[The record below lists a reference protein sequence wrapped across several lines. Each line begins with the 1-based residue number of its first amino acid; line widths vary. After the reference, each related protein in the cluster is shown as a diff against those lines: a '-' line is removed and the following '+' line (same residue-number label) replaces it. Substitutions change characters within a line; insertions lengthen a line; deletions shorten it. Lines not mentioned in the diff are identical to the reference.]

1 MAALEL
7 EPCVSVAAGHAH
19 TAALGAGGAV
29 YTWGSGRLGRLGHG
43 TESDEV
49 ICPRDPCLS
58 HPRPDPSPTT
68 QIARAAII

>member
-1 MAALEL
+1 MVAALEL

-49 ICPRDPCLS
+49 ICP
-58 HPRPDPSPTT
+58 
-68 QIARAAII
+68 